1 MEVNMTR
8 RKMLLMTAGATVLG
22 LAALVGFAD
31 HNAIFA
37 DGDDD
42 DEGQEKLIKLL
53 GASKINLQQGLAAS
67 EQQGQPISAKFEV
80 DEGKLQLSVYTVK
93 EGKFF
98 EVLINYTTGQLLR
111 VEPITEGDDLAA
123 ANSQSAAMAKAK
135 TTLKEAVDK
144 TAVQSTNAR
153 VVSAMPSL
161 KDERPVVSI
170 ALLDGEQFK
179 TVQRPL
185 D

>member
-1 MEVNMTR
+1 MTR

-22 LAALVGFAD
+22 VAALVGLAD
-31 HNAIFA
+31 HNVIFA
-37 DGDDD
+37 DDDD
-42 DEGQEKLIKLL
+42 DEGQEALIKLL

-80 DEGKLQLSVYTVK
+80 EEGKLQLSVYTAK

-98 EVLINYTTGQLLR
+98 EVLINYVTGKVLK

-135 TTLKEAVDK
+135 ITLKEAADK
-144 TAVQSTNAR
+144 AVTQSAKAR
-153 VVSAMPSL
+153 VVSAVPSL
-161 KDERPVVSI
+161 KDGHPVASI
-170 ALLDGEQFK
+170 VLLDGEQAK
-179 TVQRPL
+179 TVQQPL

>member
-1 MEVNMTR
+1 MTR

-37 DGDDD
+37 DDDD

-53 GASKINLQQGLAAS
+53 GASNINLQQGLAAS

-80 DEGKLQLSVYTVK
+80 EEGKLQLSVYTVK
-93 EGKFF
+93 EGKFS
-98 EVLINYTTGQLLR
+98 EVLVDHTNGKVVK

-123 ANSQSAAMAKAK
+123 ANSQSAAMTDAK

-144 TAVQSTNAR
+144 AVTPSANVR
-153 VVSAMPSL
+153 VVSAVPSL
-161 KDERPVVSI
+161 KNGRPVVSI
-170 ALLDGEQFK
+170 VLLDGEQFK
-179 TVQRPL
+179 TVQQPL

>member
-1 MEVNMTR
+1 MTR

-22 LAALVGFAD
+22 LAALIGFAD

-37 DGDDD
+37 DDDD
-42 DEGQEKLIKLL
+42 DKGQEALIKLL
-53 GASKINLQQGLAAS
+53 GTSKINLQQGLAAAS
-67 EQQGQPISAKFEV
+67 EQQGLPISAKFEV

-98 EVLINYTTGQLLR
+98 EVLVDYTNGKVMK

-123 ANSQSAAMAKAK
+123 ANSQSAAMTDAK
-135 TTLKEAVDK
+135 TTLKQAVDK
-144 TAVQSTNAR
+144 VVTPSANVR
-153 VVSAMPSL
+153 VVSAVPSL
-161 KDERPVVSI
+161 KNGRPVVSI
-170 ALLDGEQFK
+170 VLLDGEQFK
-179 TVQRPL
+179 AVQQPL

>member
-1 MEVNMTR
+1 MTR

-31 HNAIFA
+31 HSVIFA
-37 DGDDD
+37 GDDD
-42 DEGQEKLIKLL
+42 DEGQGALIKML
-53 GASKINLQQGLAAS
+53 GDAKISLQQGLVAS

-80 DEGKLQLSVYTVK
+80 DDGKLQLSVYTSK

-98 EVLINYTTGQLLR
+98 EVLINYVTGKVLK
-111 VEPITEGDDLAA
+111 VEPITEGEDLAA
-123 ANSQSAAMAKAK
+123 ANLQTAAMATAK

-144 TAVQSTNAR
+144 AAAQSANAR
-153 VVSAMPSL
+153 VVSAVPSL
-161 KDERPVVSI
+161 KDGHPVVSV
-170 ALLDGEQFK
+170 ALLDGEQIR
-179 TVQRPL
+179 TVQQPL